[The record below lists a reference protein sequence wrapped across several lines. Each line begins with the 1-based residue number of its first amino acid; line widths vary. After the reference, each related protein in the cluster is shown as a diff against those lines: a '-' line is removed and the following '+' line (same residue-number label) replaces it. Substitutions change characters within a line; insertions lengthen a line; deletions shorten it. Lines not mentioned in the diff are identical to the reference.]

1 MASKTIIAA
10 SVCIIGGLAYMTY
23 RKTLPRGVR
32 NNNPLN
38 IRESKGDS
46 TQWKG
51 EALLDTDKAF
61 EEFKNPAFG
70 FRAGA
75 RVLRSY
81 ARQGFQTLSEMIN
94 RFAPDHENDT
104 NHYINFVSEQ
114 TGIAPNQRVNV
125 DNNDELAKL
134 LHAMSRMEVGSY
146 YDLKM
151 AQKGVALA

>member
-1 MASKTIIAA
+1 MAHQ
-10 SVCIIGGLAYMTY
+10 
-23 RKTLPRGVR
+23 KTLPRGVR

-38 IRESKGDS
+38 IRESKGDT

-51 EALLDTDKAF
+51 EALLDSDKAF

-81 ARQGFQTLSEMIN
+81 ERQGFCTLSEMIN

-104 NHYINFVSEQ
+104 DHYIKFVSQ
-114 TGIAPNQRVNV
+114 KTGITPNQRVNV
-125 DNNDELAKL
+125 NDNDELAKL
-134 LHAMSRMEVGSY
+134 LHAMSRLEVGNY
-146 YDLKM
+146 YTLEM
-151 AQKGVALA
+151 AQKGVAMA